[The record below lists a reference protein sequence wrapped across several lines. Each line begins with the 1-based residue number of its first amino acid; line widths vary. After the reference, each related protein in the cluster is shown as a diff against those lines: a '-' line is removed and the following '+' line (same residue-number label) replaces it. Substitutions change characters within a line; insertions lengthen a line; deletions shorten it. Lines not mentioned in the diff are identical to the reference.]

1 MKATFFSKVLTS
13 HPVQLNLANTNLA
26 AKFWKSIRHD
36 KKMRQNIWL
45 NINSLF
51 DVREYL
57 DRVSIDNM
65 DLNDPNSE
73 ILYLL
78 SIDGHACIGT
88 IHLHAFDL
96 SEKKVEIGYWIRL
109 SHEGHG
115 YITNCLKLI
124 EQEIKRIGFK
134 KITLNCNSKNEKSI
148 RIATR
153 NHFVLDNVTKN
164 DFAEFDELRDT
175 FHYVKY
181 LT

>member
-1 MKATFFSKVLTS
+1 MNATFFSKILIS
-13 HPVQLNLANTNLA
+13 HPVQLNIANTNLA
-26 AKFWKSIRHD
+26 AKLWKSIRHD
-36 KKMRQNIWL
+36 KEMRQNIWL
-45 NINSLF
+45 HINSLF
-51 DVREYL
+51 DVKEYL
-57 DRVSIDNM
+57 DRVSIENM

-96 SEKKVEIGYWIRL
+96 SEKKVEIGYWIRR

-115 YITNCLKLI
+115 YITSCLKLI
-124 EQEIKRIGFK
+124 EQEIKRVGLN

-153 NHFVLDNVTKN
+153 SHFVLENVTQN

-175 FHYVKY
+175 YHYVKY